1 VLREIGPYQL
11 LRLLGE
17 GGNARTYL
25 ARDQRSGQLR
35 AIKELKLVK
44 QRHTKQIELFERE
57 CATLKTIHHTQVP
70 EFTETIVDRREETI
84 AFYLVQEFI
93 EGPSLQQL
101 LEVRGTIPIPEVVW
115 LMKSCLVPLGYLH
128 GRNPPLYHRDI
139 KPSNLVLRPNGD
151 CVLIDFG
158 AVREAVLDP
167 RAGGSSV
174 VGTFGYMAPEQFQAR
189 AYATTDLYALGA
201 TALHLITGIE
211 PARFEIRR
219 LKPDV
224 FPHLTHDPAIAAI
237 LDLLLEPAMEDR
249 YPSVDALLRA
259 LERWEAANGPAV
271 RIVVPE
277 GASQPVSSPIS
288 SPSMGALSAPSSLPP
303 IGLAAAPALVSAPA
317 PAALPVAAAAAAPV
331 IVAAAAM
338 VEPAPAP
345 PRIEPPAHTAPIEPA
360 PAPPRIEP
368 PANTAPIELVP
379 LRREESPFYRAL
391 LPGGHGASRAALLPI
406 SISLGLALFSMS
418 HAARYDKVAY
428 LVGAGIFGLVGLLLT
443 MPRTAGTQAAKRL
456 KSGGEV
462 ASART
467 LEAIER
473 VSLIGGSEF
482 WITYEFEG
490 VDGLTHTGS
499 QRLASKVA
507 LQTFWNDRA
516 RVRIRYLATDATVS
530 CLMLTKR

>member
-57 CATLKTIHHTQVP
+57 CATLKTIHHAQVP

-115 LMKSCLVPLGYLH
+115 LMKSCLVPLGHLH
-128 GRNPPLYHRDI
+128 ARNPPLYHRDI

-224 FPHLTHDPAIAAI
+224 FPHLTHDPAIAVI

-288 SPSMGALSAPSSLPP
+288 SPSIGALPRPASSPALV
-303 IGLAAAPALVSAPA
+303 AAPAPVLAVAPAPMIAPA
-317 PAALPVAAAAAAPV
+317 PAAVTAPV
-331 IVAAAAM
+331 PVM
-338 VEPAPAP
+338 APATP
-345 PRIEPPAHTAPIEPA
+345 TVSAPIEA
-360 PAPPRIEP
+360 
-368 PANTAPIELVP
+368 VP
-379 LRREESPFYRAL
+379 LRREASPLYRAL
-391 LPGGHGASRAALLPI
+391 LPGGHGATRAALLPI
-406 SISLGLALFSMS
+406 AISLGLALFSMS
-418 HAARYDKVAY
+418 NAARYDKVAY
-428 LVGAGIFGLVGLLLT
+428 LIAAGILGLIGLLLT

-462 ASART
+462 ASVRT
-467 LEAIER
+467 LRAIER

-482 WITYEFEG
+482 WVTYEFEG

-516 RVRIRYLATDATVS
+516 RVRIRYLAMDATVS
-530 CLMLTKR
+530 SLMLTKR

>member
-1 VLREIGPYQL
+1 MLREIGPYQL

-25 ARDQRSGQLR
+25 ARDQRSDQLR

-57 CATLKTIHHTQVP
+57 CATLKTIHHAQVP

-128 GRNPPLYHRDI
+128 ARNPPLYHRDI

-189 AYATTDLYALGA
+189 AFATTDLYALGA

-249 YPSVDALLRA
+249 YPSVDALVRA
-259 LERWEAANGPAV
+259 LERWEAANGPCV

-288 SPSMGALSAPSSLPP
+288 SPISSPSMGGLAAPSSVPP
-303 IGLAAAPALVSAPA
+303 IALAPAPAAVSAPA
-317 PAALPVAAAAAAPV
+317 PLAAPAPN
-331 IVAAAAM
+331 AA
-338 VEPAPAP
+338 PAPAP
-345 PRIEPPAHTAPIEPA
+345 SRIEPPSVSAPIEA
-360 PAPPRIEP
+360 
-368 PANTAPIELVP
+368 VP
-379 LRREESPFYRAL
+379 LRRQEVALYHAL
-391 LPGGHGASRAALLPI
+391 LPSGHGATRVALLPI
-406 SISLGLALFSMS
+406 AISLGLALFSMS
-418 HAARYDKVAY
+418 NAARYDKVGY
-428 LVGAGIFGLVGLLLT
+428 LIGAGIVGLLGLLLT

-462 ASART
+462 ASVRT

-482 WITYEFEG
+482 WVTYEFEG
-490 VDGLTHTGS
+490 VDGLMHTGS

-507 LQTFWNDRA
+507 LQTFWNDRG

>member
-1 VLREIGPYQL
+1 MLREIGPYQL

-57 CATLKTIHHTQVP
+57 CATLKTINHAQVP

-303 IGLAAAPALVSAPA
+303 IALAPAPALVSAAA

-331 IVAAAAM
+331 PAIVAAAAP
-338 VEPAPAP
+338 VEHEPAP
-345 PRIEPPAHTAPIEPA
+345 PRLEPPALSLPIEP
-360 PAPPRIEP
+360 
-368 PANTAPIELVP
+368 VP

-391 LPGGHGASRAALLPI
+391 LPGGHGATRAALLPI
-406 SISLGLALFSMS
+406 AISLGLALFSMS
-418 HAARYDKVAY
+418 HAARYDKVGY
-428 LVGAGIFGLVGLLLT
+428 LIGAGILGLVGLLLT

-462 ASART
+462 ATART
-467 LEAIER
+467 LEAVER

-499 QRLASKVA
+499 QRLTSKVA
-507 LQTFWNDRA
+507 LQTFWNDRG

>member
-1 VLREIGPYQL
+1 MLREIGPYQL

-25 ARDQRSGQLR
+25 ARDKRSGQLR

-57 CATLKTIHHTQVP
+57 CATLKTINHAQVP

-259 LERWEAANGPAV
+259 LERWEAANGPCV
-271 RIVVPE
+271 RIIVPE

-288 SPSMGALSAPSSLPP
+288 SPSMGALAAPSSVPP
-303 IGLAAAPALVSAPA
+303 SLAAPAPVVAPVVAPVGAPSPAAVSPPAPALAPAPVLAPATPTVSAP
-317 PAALPVAAAAAAPV
+317 
-331 IVAAAAM
+331 
-338 VEPAPAP
+338 VEA
-345 PRIEPPAHTAPIEPA
+345 
-360 PAPPRIEP
+360 
-368 PANTAPIELVP
+368 VP
-379 LRREESPFYRAL
+379 LRREEVALYHAL
-391 LPGGHGASRAALLPI
+391 LPGGHGATRAALLPI
-406 SISLGLALFSMS
+406 AISLGLALFSMS
-418 HAARYDKVAY
+418 NAARYDKVGY
-428 LVGAGIFGLVGLLLT
+428 LIGAGIVGLLGLLLT
-443 MPRTAGTQAAKRL
+443 MPRTAGTQGAKRL

-462 ASART
+462 ANVRT

-473 VSLIGGSEF
+473 VSPVGGSEF
-482 WITYEFEG
+482 WVTYEFEG
-490 VDGLTHTGS
+490 VDGLMHTGS

-516 RVRIRYLATDATVS
+516 RVRIRYMATDATVS

>member
-1 VLREIGPYQL
+1 MLREIGPYQL

-25 ARDQRSGQLR
+25 ARDQRSDQLR

-57 CATLKTIHHTQVP
+57 CATLKTIHHAQVP

-128 GRNPPLYHRDI
+128 ARNPPLYHRDI

-259 LERWEAANGPAV
+259 LERWEAANGPCI

-288 SPSMGALSAPSSLPP
+288 SPSMGAIAAPPSVPP
-303 IGLAAAPALVSAPA
+303 IALAPAPAAVSAPA
-317 PAALPVAAAAAAPV
+317 PLA
-331 IVAAAAM
+331 
-338 VEPAPAP
+338 APAP
-345 PRIEPPAHTAPIEPA
+345 VMVSAPAPSRIEPPAFSAPIEA
-360 PAPPRIEP
+360 
-368 PANTAPIELVP
+368 VP
-379 LRREESPFYRAL
+379 LRREDVALYHAL
-391 LPGGHGASRAALLPI
+391 LPGGHGATRAALLPI
-406 SISLGLALFSMS
+406 AISLGLALFSMS
-418 HAARYDKVAY
+418 DAAGYDKVGY
-428 LVGAGIFGLVGLLLT
+428 LICAGILGLVGLLLT
-443 MPRTAGTQAAKRL
+443 MPRTAGTRAAKRL

-462 ASART
+462 ASVRT
-467 LEAIER
+467 LKAIER
-473 VSLIGGSEF
+473 VSPIGGSEF
-482 WITYEFEG
+482 WVTYEFEG

-507 LQTFWNDRA
+507 LQTFWNDRG

>member
-1 VLREIGPYQL
+1 MLREIGPYQL

-57 CATLKTIHHTQVP
+57 CATLKTINHAQVP

-303 IGLAAAPALVSAPA
+303 IALAPAPALVSAAA
-317 PAALPVAAAAAAPV
+317 PAALPVAAAAAAPAPA
-331 IVAAAAM
+331 IAAAAAP
-338 VEPAPAP
+338 VEHEQSP
-345 PRIEPPAHTAPIEPA
+345 PRIEPPALSLPIEP
-360 PAPPRIEP
+360 
-368 PANTAPIELVP
+368 VP

-391 LPGGHGASRAALLPI
+391 LPGGHGATRAALLPI
-406 SISLGLALFSMS
+406 AISLGLALFSMS

-428 LVGAGIFGLVGLLLT
+428 LVGAGILGLVGLLLT

-462 ASART
+462 ATART
-467 LEAIER
+467 LEAVER

-490 VDGLTHTGS
+490 VDGLMHTGS

-507 LQTFWNDRA
+507 LQTFWNDRG

>member
-1 VLREIGPYQL
+1 MLREIGPYQL

-57 CATLKTIHHTQVP
+57 CATLKTIRHAQVP
-70 EFTETIVDRREETI
+70 EFIETIVDRREETI

-128 GRNPPLYHRDI
+128 ARNPPLFHRDI

-271 RIVVPE
+271 HIVVPE

-288 SPSMGALSAPSSLPP
+288 SPSLGTLRSPSQASAPALPVVET
-303 IGLAAAPALVSAPA
+303 AAAPVQPAALLPDPVAPAPTPAPA
-317 PAALPVAAAAAAPV
+317 PAPARAPIPVPAAATHTEFPAAEPGEAPT
-331 IVAAAAM
+331 
-338 VEPAPAP
+338 VEP
-345 PRIEPPAHTAPIEPA
+345 
-360 PAPPRIEP
+360 
-368 PANTAPIELVP
+368 VP
-379 LRREESPFYRAL
+379 LHPEAVPPYTAL
-391 LPGGHGASRAALLPI
+391 VPGGHGATRAALIPVAV
-406 SISLGLALFSMS
+406 SLGLALYSFTD
-418 HAARYDKVAY
+418 AAKYDKVGY
-428 LVGAGIFGLVGLLLT
+428 LIAAGLLGLYGLALT

-462 ASART
+462 AVPQKLNAVEKQSP
-467 LEAIER
+467 
-473 VSLIGGSEF
+473 IGGSEY
-482 WITYEFEG
+482 WVSYEFEG
-490 VDGLTHTGS
+490 IDGLMHTGQ
-499 QRLASKVA
+499 QRLATKVA
-507 LQTFWNDRA
+507 VQTFWNDRA
-516 RVRIRYLATDATVS
+516 RVRIRYLATDPTVS

>member
-1 VLREIGPYQL
+1 MLREIGPYQL

-25 ARDQRSGQLR
+25 ARDQRSDELR

-57 CATLKTIHHTQVP
+57 CATLKTIHHAQVP

-128 GRNPPLYHRDI
+128 ARNPPLYHRDI

-249 YPSVDALLRA
+249 YPSVDALIRA
-259 LERWEAANGPAV
+259 LERWEAANGPCV

-288 SPSMGALSAPSSLPP
+288 SPSMGAIAAPPSVPPIALAPSPL
-303 IGLAAAPALVSAPA
+303 AAPAPVMVSAPA
-317 PAALPVAAAAAAPV
+317 PLVAP
-331 IVAAAAM
+331 AM
-338 VEPAPAP
+338 VSAPSP
-345 PRIEPPAHTAPIEPA
+345 LRIEPPAFSAPIEA
-360 PAPPRIEP
+360 
-368 PANTAPIELVP
+368 VP
-379 LRREESPFYRAL
+379 LRREDVALYHAL
-391 LPGGHGASRAALLPI
+391 LPGGHGATRAALLPI
-406 SISLGLALFSMS
+406 AISLGLALFSMS
-418 HAARYDKVAY
+418 DAAGYDKVGY
-428 LVGAGIFGLVGLLLT
+428 LIGAGILGLVGLLLT

-462 ASART
+462 ASVRT
-467 LEAIER
+467 LKAIER

-482 WITYEFEG
+482 WVTYEFEG

-507 LQTFWNDRA
+507 LQTFWNDRG

>member
-1 VLREIGPYQL
+1 MLREIGPYQL

-25 ARDQRSGQLR
+25 ARDQRSDQLR

-57 CATLKTIHHTQVP
+57 CATLKTIHHAQVP

-128 GRNPPLYHRDI
+128 ARNPPLYHRDI

-259 LERWEAANGPAV
+259 LERWEAANGPCI

-288 SPSMGALSAPSSLPP
+288 SPSMGAIAAPPSVPP
-303 IGLAAAPALVSAPA
+303 IALAPAPAAVSAPA
-317 PAALPVAAAAAAPV
+317 PLA
-331 IVAAAAM
+331 
-338 VEPAPAP
+338 APAP
-345 PRIEPPAHTAPIEPA
+345 VMVSAPAPSRIEPPAFLAPIEA
-360 PAPPRIEP
+360 
-368 PANTAPIELVP
+368 VP
-379 LRREESPFYRAL
+379 LRREDVAL
-391 LPGGHGASRAALLPI
+391 YHALQPGGHGATRAALLPI
-406 SISLGLALFSMS
+406 AISLGLALFSMS
-418 HAARYDKVAY
+418 DAAGYDKVGY
-428 LVGAGIFGLVGLLLT
+428 LIGAGILGLVGLLLT

-462 ASART
+462 ATART
-467 LEAIER
+467 LKAIER
-473 VSLIGGSEF
+473 VSVIGGSEF
-482 WITYEFEG
+482 WVTYEFEG

-507 LQTFWNDRA
+507 IQTFWNDRG

>member
-1 VLREIGPYQL
+1 MLREIGPYQL

-57 CATLKTIHHTQVP
+57 CATLKTIHHAQVP
-70 EFTETIVDRREETI
+70 EFIETIVDRREETI

-101 LEVRGTIPIPEVVW
+101 LEVRGTIPVPEVVW

-128 GRNPPLYHRDI
+128 ARNPPLFHRDI

-259 LERWEAANGPAV
+259 LERWESANGPAV
-271 RIVVPE
+271 HIVVPE

-288 SPSMGALSAPSSLPP
+288 SPSIGAMRSPSSPVAPVLPP
-303 IGLAAAPALVSAPA
+303 PVAP
-317 PAALPVAAAAAAPV
+317 LPVASAPPIPLAKLPAPMPAQPAEPAAGAEVTSA
-331 IVAAAAM
+331 
-338 VEPAPAP
+338 VEPATSVAA
-345 PRIEPPAHTAPIEPA
+345 EP
-360 PAPPRIEP
+360 
-368 PANTAPIELVP
+368 VP
-379 LRREESPFYRAL
+379 LRNESVPPYTAL
-391 LPGGHGASRAALLPI
+391 VPGGHGATRAALLPVA
-406 SISLGLALFSMS
+406 ISLGLALFSLTD
-418 HAARYDKVAY
+418 AAKYDKVG
-428 LVGAGIFGLVGLLLT
+428 LLIGAGLLGLYGLILT

-456 KSGGEV
+456 RSGGEV
-462 ASART
+462 AVAQR
-467 LEAIER
+467 LEAVER
-473 VSLIGGSEF
+473 VSLVGGSEF
-482 WITYEFEG
+482 WVNYEFEG
-490 VDGLTHTGS
+490 VDGLMHTGE
-499 QRLASKVA
+499 QRLATKVA

-516 RVRIRYLATDATVS
+516 RVRIRYVATDPTVS

>member
-1 VLREIGPYQL
+1 MLREIGPYQL

-25 ARDQRSGQLR
+25 ARDQRSDQLR

-57 CATLKTIHHTQVP
+57 CATLKTIHHAQVP

-128 GRNPPLYHRDI
+128 ARNPPLYHRDI

-259 LERWEAANGPAV
+259 LERWEAANGPCI

-288 SPSMGALSAPSSLPP
+288 SPSMGAIAAPPSVPP
-303 IGLAAAPALVSAPA
+303 IALAPAPAAVSAPA
-317 PAALPVAAAAAAPV
+317 PLA
-331 IVAAAAM
+331 
-338 VEPAPAP
+338 APAP
-345 PRIEPPAHTAPIEPA
+345 VMVSAPAPSRIEPPAFSAPIEA
-360 PAPPRIEP
+360 
-368 PANTAPIELVP
+368 VP
-379 LRREESPFYRAL
+379 LRREDVALYHAL
-391 LPGGHGASRAALLPI
+391 LPGGHGATRAALLPI
-406 SISLGLALFSMS
+406 AISLGLALFSMS
-418 HAARYDKVAY
+418 DAAGYDKVGY
-428 LVGAGIFGLVGLLLT
+428 LICAGILGLVGLLLT
-443 MPRTAGTQAAKRL
+443 MPRTAGTRAAKRL

-462 ASART
+462 ASVRT
-467 LEAIER
+467 LKAIER
-473 VSLIGGSEF
+473 VSPIGGSEF
-482 WITYEFEG
+482 WVTYEFEG

-507 LQTFWNDRA
+507 LQTFWNDRG

-530 CLMLTKR
+530 CLMLTRR

>member
-57 CATLKTIHHTQVP
+57 CATLKTINHAQVP

-259 LERWEAANGPAV
+259 LERWEAANGPCV

-288 SPSMGALSAPSSLPP
+288 SPSIGALPRPASSPAV
-303 IGLAAAPALVSAPA
+303 AAAPAPVMVLDPAPAVVVAPA
-317 PAALPVAAAAAAPV
+317 PEVVVAPPPAVAAPV
-331 IVAAAAM
+331 VATPSPTVAAT
-338 VEPAPAP
+338 VEP
-345 PRIEPPAHTAPIEPA
+345 
-360 PAPPRIEP
+360 
-368 PANTAPIELVP
+368 VP
-379 LRREESPFYRAL
+379 LRREASPFYRAL
-391 LPGGHGASRAALLPI
+391 LPGGHGATRAALLPI
-406 SISLGLALFSMS
+406 AISLGLALFSMS
-418 HAARYDKVAY
+418 DAARYDKVAY
-428 LVGAGIFGLVGLLLT
+428 LVAAGILGLIGLLLT

-462 ASART
+462 ANPRT

-473 VSLIGGSEF
+473 VSPIGGSEF
-482 WITYEFEG
+482 WVTYEFEG

-499 QRLASKVA
+499 QRLASKLA
-507 LQTFWNDRA
+507 LQTLWNDRA
-516 RVRIRYLATDATVS
+516 RVRIRYLAIDATVS